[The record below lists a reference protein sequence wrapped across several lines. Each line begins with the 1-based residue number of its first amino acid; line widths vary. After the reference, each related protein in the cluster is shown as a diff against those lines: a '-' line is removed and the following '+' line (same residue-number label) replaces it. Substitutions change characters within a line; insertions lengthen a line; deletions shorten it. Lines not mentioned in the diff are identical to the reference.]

1 MVEPLNSDL
10 RSVGPVEPQR
20 AASHAAGGE
29 PDIAFRA
36 LLERLKAGA
45 ERVAQSS
52 ESASDPRSLST
63 AVGEARASLD
73 AVLSLSERLLEA
85 CRADQ
90 CRVDQ
95 SASAERK
102 RSA

>member
-1 MVEPLNSDL
+1 MVEPVKSDL
-10 RSVGPVEPQR
+10 RSIGSVEAPR
-20 AASHAAGGE
+20 STAHANGE
-29 PDIAFRA
+29 PDVAFRA

-45 ERVAQSS
+45 ERVAHSS

-63 AVGEARASLD
+63 AVGDARASLD

-85 CRADQ
+85 CRAEQ

-95 SASAERK
+95 SAPADRNQG
-102 RSA
+102 A

>member
-1 MVEPLNSDL
+1 MVDPIKPDQ
-10 RSVGPVEPQR
+10 RSVGPGEGPR
-20 AASHAAGGE
+20 AAAAANGE
-29 PDIAFRA
+29 PDVAFRA

-73 AVLSLSERLLEA
+73 AMLSISERLLEA

-90 CRVDQ
+90 CRADAPD
-95 SASAERK
+95 SAGRK

>member
-1 MVEPLNSDL
+1 MVDPLKPDL
-10 RSVGPVEPQR
+10 RPVGPAEPQR
-20 AASHAAGGE
+20 GAGKAGGE
-29 PDIAFRA
+29 PDVAFRA

-52 ESASDPRSLST
+52 ESASDPRSLSD

-73 AVLSLSERLLEA
+73 AVLSISERLLEA

-90 CRVDQ
+90 CRVD
-95 SASAERK
+95 APDAERK